1 MSTVQR
7 MAAWL
12 GMGRGWAA
20 VAEAP
25 TLAAQRA
32 AWEALW
38 VVRLLRSVPAWALS
52 IIADCT
58 ALLFFNRLTLW

>member
-1 MSTVQR
+1 M
-7 MAAWL
+7 
-12 GMGRGWAA
+12 
-20 VAEAP
+20 AEAP